1 MTRFP
6 ARHKVPEFGLFASL
20 LRMTTKYG
28 FSDVRDQLVD
38 DLKGAY
44 PTKWEDYRG
53 AKVLGEN
60 VFGAPLPHPN
70 AVLNLFEAQNIRF
83 AMPFAAYRASLGGFG
98 GLMSDK
104 PGTVLSRR
112 SLASTIQGMH
122 TLSAVVTSVAR
133 IIAYGRCL
141 RVCPDKGCT
150 LNVGVNPI
158 EKRIEALG
166 KVHVAMVDEREGELL
181 DPPSLKHLL
190 CAPCANYVEACHTKS
205 GPILWRDLPLWFNVS
220 RGWDGL

>member
-1 MTRFP
+1 
-6 ARHKVPEFGLFASL
+6 
-20 LRMTTKYG
+20 MTTKYG
-28 FSDVRDQLVD
+28 FSDVRDQLIE

-60 VFGAPLPHPN
+60 VFGAPRPHPN
-70 AVLNLFEAQNIRF
+70 AVLNLFEAQNVRF
-83 AMPFAAYRASLGGFG
+83 AIPSAAYRASLGGFG

-112 SLASTIQGMH
+112 SLAGAIRGMYA
-122 TLSAVVTSVAR
+122 LSAEVTKIAS
-133 IIAYGRCL
+133 IIAYKRCH
-141 RVCPDKGCT
+141 RVCPDKACT

-158 EKRIEALG
+158 EKRIEALR
-166 KVHVAMVDEREGELL
+166 KIYSAIIDEREGKLL

-190 CAPCANYVEACHTKS
+190 CVPCACYAEECYVKCCS
-205 GPILWRDLPLWFNVS
+205 ILWRDLPLWFNVS
-220 RGWDGL
+220 RGWDRL